1 VLFGGLRQLSS
12 NELDRS
18 IIESELLEGIEGEWT
33 ADISHLMNEIFGQV
47 AQLLYQSMQLH

>member
-18 IIESELLEGIEGEWT
+18 IIESELLEGIEEEWT